1 MGLYSLKLPGLSLS
15 PDVRE
20 DRGHVEARTRLSVR
34 LMSLLAYERWLRADK
49 STRLL
54 YVVVRRWWVLR
65 SVTVVPF
72 DKVECI
78 YYSYGDFPLE
88 FAYAAPGADPNAQ
101 AGAVATNEITW
112 FNVAIKL
119 RGSQQPMLLYRC
131 LGEGGLLTEA
141 VLAALPFR
149 LWALLILLTLE
160 GDEETRSRV
169 LATSLAR
176 ILGVPLSSPLAQK
189 VVAAMSKDVVPC
201 PVCGRQLD
209 RRAPRCVYCGA
220 RFAHG
225 LSDSVSN

>member
-1 MGLYSLKLPGLSLS
+1 MGFYSLRLPGLSLS

-20 DRGHVEARTRLSVR
+20 DSGHVEARTRLSVR
-34 LMSLLAYERWLRADK
+34 LISLFAYERWLRADK

-72 DKVECI
+72 DKVEYL
-78 YYSYGDFPLE
+78 YYSYGDFPIE
-88 FAYAAPGADPNAQ
+88 FAYAAAGTDPNAQ
-101 AGAVATNEITW
+101 VGAIAVNEIDW
-112 FNVAIKL
+112 FNIAIKL
-119 RGSQQPMLLYRC
+119 RGSEQPLLLYRC
-131 LGEGGLLTEA
+131 LGEGGLLTEG

-149 LWALLILLTLE
+149 PWALLILVTLE
-160 GDEETRSRV
+160 GDEEARSRT

-176 ILGVPLSSPLAQK
+176 SLGVPLSSPLAQK
-189 VVAAMSKDVVPC
+189 VAAAMPKDLVAC

-209 RRAPRCVYCGA
+209 RHAPRCVYCGA

-225 LSDSVSN
+225 PSDTVSN